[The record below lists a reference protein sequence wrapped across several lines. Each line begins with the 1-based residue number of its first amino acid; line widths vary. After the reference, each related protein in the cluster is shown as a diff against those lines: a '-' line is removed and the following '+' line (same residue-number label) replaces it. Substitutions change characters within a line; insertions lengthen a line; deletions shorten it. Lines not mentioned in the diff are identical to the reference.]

1 MPLDIRSRILISLA
15 KFLGENPTESDPLTG
30 IVACEQWHLDETL
43 SSIVRT
49 QEGSLSLTEEKF
61 NQLMLH
67 CRRSLVTP
75 HFYSYFFGGVDTI
88 EKLES
93 AVERF
98 RVTSMWL
105 FGNFK
110 FAFRKLATSETREFE
125 KLIAKTNKIDPC
137 EFENRDEWR
146 EIQKIEDE
154 DLPLLGYVSGQG
166 VKDLEFSLELVRALR
181 RSTGPLKEASENLGA
196 EKRDKALKT
205 LLRYGLAF
213 PKDNSGQFDRAT
225 LTKFAEQVKSVLQ
238 PLSARLKKAREIG
251 RRNTAR
257 YLSLPHMDIYVA
269 TSMRTDDDF
278 RSQHEF
284 VRGVF
289 THPLV
294 SPLKLRYFDPTLS
307 FVDDRI
313 TKGLIECLMI
323 RRAKVTIYN
332 AGEEDTLGKDS
343 ELAATLAQGKPVI
356 VYVPSMAG
364 DDEKNARLNRR
375 ADLFKADHPLG
386 LQISISSGVA
396 HGILVVRSPHECARM
411 LRKILLNDLQLS
423 IVHEGGNFKLI
434 EQETNSVLRVVT
446 DDAQLTHAFWTYFH
460 RTRE

>member
-1 MPLDIRSRILISLA
+1 MPLDIRNRILISLA
-15 KFLGENPTESDPLTG
+15 KFLGENPTESDALTG
-30 IVACEQWHLDETL
+30 VLACERWHLDETL

-75 HFYSYFFGGVDTI
+75 HFFAHFFGGVDTI
-88 EKLES
+88 EELES

-98 RVTSMWL
+98 RAASMWL

-110 FAFRKLATSETREFE
+110 FAFRKLATSEAREFE
-125 KLIAKTNKIDPC
+125 KLIAKTEKVDPR
-137 EFENRDEWR
+137 EFENRDEWG
-146 EIQKIEDE
+146 EIEKIEDE
-154 DLPLLGYVSGQG
+154 DLPLLGYVSGQA
-166 VKDLEFSLELVRALR
+166 VKDLEFSLEVVRALR
-181 RSTGPLKEASENLGA
+181 RSTGVLKEAYENLGA
-196 EKRDKALKT
+196 EKRDKVLRT
-205 LLRYGLAF
+205 LQGYGLAF
-213 PKDNSGQFDRAT
+213 PKRDSGLFERAT
-225 LTKFAEQVKSVLQ
+225 LTKFAEEVRNVLR
-238 PLSARLKKAREIG
+238 PISARLKKARKIG

-257 YLSLPHMDIYVA
+257 YLSLPHMDVYVA
-269 TSMRTDDDF
+269 TSMRRDDDF

-284 VRGVF
+284 VLQVF

-332 AGEEDTLGKDS
+332 GGEEDTLGKDS

-356 VYVPSMAG
+356 VYVPSVAG
-364 DDEKNARLNRR
+364 NEEKNAKLNRR
-375 ADLFKADHPLG
+375 ADLFKVDHPLG
-386 LQISISSGVA
+386 LQISVSSGVA
-396 HGILVVRSPHECARM
+396 HGILVVRSPEECARM
-411 LRKILLNDLQLS
+411 LRKILLNDLQFS

-434 EQETNSVLRVVT
+434 EKETGSVLRVVR
-446 DDAQLTHAFWTYFH
+446 DDAQLTHAFWTYFR